1 MDIINSLLEW
11 LQGIADKVLDVLPDS
26 PFKDIINN
34 TDIQQYL
41 GYINW
46 FVPVG
51 TILKILT
58 AWLVAVA
65 AYYLVSVILRWIKAI
80 D

>member
-34 TDIQQYL
+34 ADIQQYL
-41 GYINW
+41 GFINW
-46 FVPVG
+46 FVPVA
-51 TILKILT
+51 TILKILA

-65 AYYLVSVILRWIKAI
+65 AYYVVSVILRWIKAI

>member
-34 TDIQQYL
+34 SDIQQYL